1 MITITIPGQPIGKGR
16 PRATRGGRM
25 YTPAK
30 TANTE
35 AFVKLCAMQAL
46 PEKYVIDVNPLFV
59 AVEAVCDIPASWSR
73 KKRETALAGVSRPT
87 GKPDLDNIA
96 KLYCDALNGIVWK
109 DDSQIVSMK
118 LWKRYG
124 EQPMTIIRV
133 ASAVPDSEEGETI

>member
-1 MITITIPGQPIGKGR
+1 MLTITIPGAPVGKQR
-16 PRATRGGRM
+16 ARATRGGRM

-46 PEKYVIDVNPLFV
+46 PEKYEIAVEPLFV
-59 AVEAVCDIPASWSR
+59 AVEAICDVPASWSK
-73 KKRETALAGVSRPT
+73 KKRETALSGVSRPT

-109 DDSQIVSMK
+109 DDAQIVNMQ
-118 LWKRYG
+118 LTKRYG
-124 EQPMTIIRV
+124 HEPKTIITVRQ
-133 ASAVPDSEEGETI
+133 A